1 VALDFG
7 ARAQDFLKRITPLS
21 ADLAAGCDEYPA
33 VRPVAISLLGN
44 CGGGRHLQYRAEL
57 SRGFGVS
64 SSFCSGGEVDGVA
77 FLNSGAIRVFW
88 KKPLSN
94 ASYDKFL
101 EGEKQRKSFDDRSP
115 SAKLIDATDGQDYLV
130 RGAVKGIELCVR
142 LWQGIRSTDCRG

>member
-44 CGGGRHLQYRAEL
+44 CG
-57 SRGFGVS
+57 
-64 SSFCSGGEVDGVA
+64 
-77 FLNSGAIRVFW
+77 
-88 KKPLSN
+88 
-94 ASYDKFL
+94 DKFL